1 MPQNRQWTK
10 DGYLS
15 KLVSIVVV
23 KHLVNDS
30 IRCGLGN
37 PAGIEGVCKQPTRH
51 VACSRAHNEEIVDDN
66 PLKGCGET
74 PDVRTVWVGHWD
86 EK

>member
-10 DGYLS
+10 DGNVS
-15 KLVSIVVV
+15 KLVSRIVV
-23 KHLVNDS
+23 KHLVNDT

-37 PAGIEGVCKQPTRH
+37 PAGIEGACKELTRH
-51 VACSRAHNEEIVDDN
+51 APCSRAHNDEIVDDDA
-66 PLKGCGET
+66 LKGCGQT
-74 PDVRTVWVGHWD
+74 SDVRMVWVAHWH